1 MEIIETNVQ
10 NTENEVDNLGFKSII
25 DLLEKFSDEQ
35 TCIDHLESLR
45 WNGQVISPYDP
56 TSKVYKCK
64 GNKYRCKNT
73 GQYFNVKTR
82 TIFEDTKIPLRK
94 WFMALYVFS
103 SHKKGISSHQLAK
116 DIDVTQKTAW
126 FILHRLRYAFDHP
139 NFKKELSN
147 HVEADETYMGGEGK
161 NKHKDKKIKGTQGR
175 STKDKTPVF
184 GLMERGGNLI
194 AQKVSNTRK
203 KTLQPIIFANVKE
216 DSTLSTDEWKAY
228 IGLNKKY
235 DHLIVNHSA
244 KEYVNGMAH
253 TNDLE
258 CFWSHLKRGVDGI
271 YHWISTEHLQSYVD
285 EFSLRFNTRKISTN
299 ERFDLILGNVIGRL
313 TYKDLIANE

>member
-1 MEIIETNVQ
+1 MKTQ
-10 NTENEVDNLGFKSII
+10 FKSIFE
-25 DLLEKFSDEQ
+25 LLERFPDEQ
-35 TCIDHLESLR
+35 SCIEHLEALR
-45 WNGQVISPYDP
+45 WNGIVVSPFDKD
-56 TSKVYKCK
+56 SQVYKCK
-64 GNKYRCKNT
+64 SNRYKCKNT
-73 GQYFNVKTR
+73 GKYFNVKTG
-82 TIFEDTKIPLRK
+82 TVFEDTKIPLRK

-103 SHKKGISSHQLAK
+103 SHKKGISSHQLSR

-126 FILHRLRYAFDHP
+126 FLLHRLRYAFDHP
-139 NFKKELSN
+139 NFKAMLAGE
-147 HVEADETYMGGEGK
+147 VEADETYIGGESK
-161 NKHKDKKIKGTQGR
+161 NKHKNKKIEGTQGR

-184 GLMERGGNLI
+184 GLMERKGNII
-194 AQKVSNTRK
+194 AQKVSNTKK
-203 KTLQPIIFANVKE
+203 KTLQPIIFENVKE

-228 IGLNKKY
+228 IGLDKKY

-299 ERFDLILGNVIGRL
+299 QRFDLILGNVIGRL
-313 TYKDLIANE
+313 TYKQLING